1 VELLRW
7 RPGGPEKDE
16 SALGARGLEVFDS
29 GDLVV
34 SELVE
39 VEGRDKSTEAR
50 GVSVSENARD
60 FRRAGG
66 KKPSALRGMRPIS
79 VGFVS
84 LGSRTQESCIH
95 GDSKSVFDWDGTGGM
110 LVFVSLIDDP
120 HPFGRL
126 LVFGLEFSALSP

>member
-7 RPGGPEKDE
+7 RPGAPEKDDR
-16 SALGARGLEVFDS
+16 ALGARGLEVFTI

-50 GVSVSENARD
+50 GVFVSENARD

-66 KKPSALRGMRPIS
+66 KKPSARRGMRPIC
-79 VGFVS
+79 VGLVS
-84 LGSRTQESCIH
+84 LGNMTQESCTH
-95 GDSKSVFDWDGTGGM
+95 GESGSMFDWDDAGGM
-110 LVFVSLIDDP
+110 LVCVSLMDDA

-126 LVFGLEFSALSP
+126 SVLVDELSALSP